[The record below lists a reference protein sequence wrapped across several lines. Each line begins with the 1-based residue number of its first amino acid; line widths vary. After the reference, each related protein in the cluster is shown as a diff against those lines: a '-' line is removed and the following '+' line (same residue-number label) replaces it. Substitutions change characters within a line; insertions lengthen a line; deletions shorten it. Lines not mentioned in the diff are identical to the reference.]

1 MREKLELKIVI
12 SVLVMLLVSVVLA
25 GTMTI
30 LMGKSTLYGVTR
42 ENSETTAAIIK
53 KDIEMTMQ
61 ENRPD
66 LTKKLIDGLR
76 GTAGITDLH
85 VVNSEGREAFWKDA
99 PLTESDA
106 MKKIVSTKAPIVIEG
121 VKEYTF
127 YKPLENTAECK
138 GCHAQEGAV
147 LGAVKVSLSIEK
159 EREYEKAKKSGITV
173 ILLTIVGAL
182 GFSLVLWLMLRRMVI
197 LPIKTMEKAALKL
210 ADGDLSFDVDIK
222 SKDEIARLSSSIKG
236 SVSSVGRI
244 LQRIK
249 DISERVTRVVET
261 VGKDSKKVLDGTQL
275 ETEAIANISSS
286 VEELNAAISEITES
300 TGKLAASTEE
310 TAASMEEMANAI
322 GNVKNNTHDLSGTVD
337 TTSSSI
343 EELSATIKEVA
354 NNADNLSI
362 ATDETLSAIEEMTSS
377 VKEVE
382 TNAKESAKL
391 SQKVMTDASTFGMG
405 SIEKTMEGMKN
416 IKSSVEKTNDFVKKL
431 GVRSEEIDKI
441 LNVIDDITDQTT
453 LLALNAAILAAQAG
467 EHGKG
472 FSVVADEIK
481 DLAERT
487 AFSTQEIGSLI
498 QSVQQ
503 EVKGT
508 IQAMGEGLKSVDEG
522 LRLSREASEALKK
535 ILDSSQK
542 SSEMALSID
551 RSTGEQARA
560 IRLVSEAMERIK
572 NMTGIIAKATSEQV
586 KGTTLIM
593 GATEKMRDISHQVR
607 TATDEQAETSK
618 HISGAIEVISD
629 KSQQISKAIHEQ
641 KIGSNQMWESIE
653 KIKDIPK
660 RNRDLAFNVNN
671 SLRGLQK
678 EAEVLDKEIGRFKFS
693 EGGNKDILR
702 FGIVPLG
709 LGSPAEM
716 FKIFGPLAE
725 YLSKKLGRK
734 VELKVAVD
742 FEEAS
747 NDIGKNITQL
757 CSMGPS
763 SYIAARSIYDIEVI
777 VKALRDGKP
786 YQHSVII
793 TRADK
798 DINSVEE
805 LKGKTFAFVDAH
817 STTGYIVPRALLL
830 EAGVELKDLS
840 YYDYLGRHDDIAKA
854 VLKGDFDAGGIMED
868 TAHRFKEQGL
878 KFLKVSGDIPEF
890 NICVNKSLSK
900 EEIAVLRSALTSLT
914 ESMPEGSA
922 VLRAIGKS
930 YTGFTEARDEDYDSV
945 KSMMSKLGM
954 LS

>member
-12 SVLVMLLVSVVLA
+12 SVLVMLLVGVVLA
-25 GTMTI
+25 GAMTI

-85 VVNSEGREAFWKDA
+85 VVNSEGREAFGKDA

-106 MKKIVSTKAPIVIEG
+106 MKKIVSTKAPIVIED
-121 VKEYTF
+121 VKGYIF

-159 EREYEKAKKSGITV
+159 EKEHEKAKKLVITV

-197 LPIKTMEKAALKL
+197 LPIKAMEKAALKL

-236 SVSSVGRI
+236 SVNSVGRI

-300 TGKLAASTEE
+300 TEKLAASTTE

-322 GNVKNNTHDLSGTVD
+322 GNVKNNTHDLSGAVD

-343 EELSATIKEVA
+343 KQLSATIKEVA

-382 TNAKESAKL
+382 INAKESAKL
-391 SQKVMTDASTFGMG
+391 SEKVMTDASTFGMG

-431 GVRSEEIDKI
+431 GVRSEEIGKI

-535 ILDSSQK
+535 ILDSSKK

-572 NMTGIIAKATSEQV
+572 NMTGMIAKATSEQAE
-586 KGTTLIM
+586 GTALIM
-593 GATEKMRDISHQVR
+593 GATEKTRDISHQVR

-693 EGGNKDILR
+693 EEKSSDVIR

-709 LGSPAEM
+709 SPMEM
-716 FKIFGPLAE
+716 LRTFGPLSD
-725 YLSKKLGRK
+725 YLSRKLGRK
-734 VELKVAVD
+734 VELKVAAD

-763 SYIAARSIYDIEVI
+763 SYIAARSIYDIKVI

-798 DINSVEE
+798 DINSVED
-805 LKGKTFAFVDAH
+805 LKGKTFAFVDSH
-817 STTGYIVPRALLL
+817 STTGYIVSRALLL
-830 EAGVELKDLS
+830 EAGVDLKDLS

-868 TAHRFKEQGL
+868 TAYKFKDQGL

>member
-1 MREKLELKIVI
+1 MREKLELKIII
-12 SVLVMLLVSVVLA
+12 SVLVMLLVGVVLA
-25 GTMTI
+25 GTMTMLI
-30 LMGKSTLYGVTR
+30 EKSTLYGITR
-42 ENSETTAAIIK
+42 ENSETTAEIIK

-85 VVNSEGREAFWKDA
+85 VVNSEGKEAFRKDA
-99 PLTESDA
+99 PVTESDA
-106 MKKIVSTKAPIVIEG
+106 MKKIVSTKAPIVIED
-121 VKEYTF
+121 VKGYTF

-159 EREYEKAKKSGITV
+159 QYEKAKKSVITV

-210 ADGDLSFDVDIK
+210 AEGDLSFDVDIK
-222 SKDEIARLSSSIKG
+222 SKSEIVARLSSPIKE
-236 SVSSVGRI
+236 SLSAVGRI

-249 DISERVTRVVET
+249 DISVRITRVVET
-261 VGKDSKKVLDGTQL
+261 VGKDSKKVLDGTQF
-275 ETEAIANISSS
+275 EAEAIADISSS

-300 TGKLAASTEE
+300 TEKLAASTEE

-322 GNVKNNTHDLSGTVD
+322 GHVKNNTHDLSGAVD
-337 TTSSSI
+337 ATSSSI

-354 NNADNLSI
+354 QNADNLSI
-362 ATDETLSAIEEMTSS
+362 ATDETLSAIEEITSS

-391 SQKVMTDASTFGMG
+391 SQKVMTDASTFGMT
-405 SIEKTMEGMKN
+405 SIEKTMDGMKN

-431 GVRSEEIDKI
+431 GVRSDEIGKI

-472 FSVVADEIK
+472 FSVVAEEIK

-522 LRLSREASEALKK
+522 LKLSREASEALKK
-535 ILDSSQK
+535 ILDSSKK

-551 RSTGEQARA
+551 RSTGEQAKA
-560 IRLVSEAMERIK
+560 ISLVSEAMERIK
-572 NMTGIIAKATSEQV
+572 NMTGMIAKATSEQA
-586 KGTTLIM
+586 KGTALIM

-618 HISGAIEVISD
+618 HISGAIEMVSE
-629 KSQQISKAIHEQ
+629 KSQQIFKAIAEQ
-641 KIGSNQMWESIE
+641 KIGSNQMWKSVE

-660 RNRDLAFNVNN
+660 SNRDLAFNVSN

-678 EAEVLDKEIGRFKFS
+678 EAELINAEIGRFKFS
-693 EGGNKDILR
+693 EEKSSDVIK

-709 LGSPAEM
+709 SPVEM
-716 FKIFGPLAE
+716 LRTFGPLSD
-725 YLSKKLGRK
+725 YLSRKLGRK
-734 VELKVAVD
+734 VELKAAVD
-742 FEEAS
+742 FEEAC

-763 SYIAARSIYDIEVI
+763 SYIAARSSYDIEVI
-777 VKALRDGKP
+777 AKALREGKP
-786 YQHSVII
+786 YQHAVII
-793 TRADK
+793 TRPDK
-798 DINSVEE
+798 NINSVEE
-805 LKGKTFAFVDAH
+805 LKGKTFAFVDAY
-817 STTGYIVPRALLL
+817 STTGYIVPRAMLL
-830 EAGVELKDLS
+830 EAGIDMKDLHH
-840 YYDYLGRHDDIAKA
+840 YNYLGSHDDVAKA
-854 VLKGDFDAGGIMED
+854 VLSGDFDAGGVMEN

-878 KFLKVSGDIPEF
+878 KFLKISGDIPEF
-890 NICVNKSLSK
+890 NICINKSLSR

>member
-1 MREKLELKIVI
+1 MREKLELKIII
-12 SVLVMLLVSVVLA
+12 SVLVMLLVGVVLA
-25 GTMTI
+25 GTMTMLI
-30 LMGKSTLYGVTR
+30 EKSTLYGITR
-42 ENSETTAAIIK
+42 ENSETTAEIIK

-85 VVNSEGREAFWKDA
+85 VVNSEGKEAFRKDA
-99 PLTESDA
+99 PVTESDA
-106 MKKIVSTKAPIVIEG
+106 MKKIVSTKAPIVIED
-121 VKEYTF
+121 VKGYTF

-159 EREYEKAKKSGITV
+159 QYEKAKKSVITV

-210 ADGDLSFDVDIK
+210 AEGDLSFDVDIK
-222 SKDEIARLSSSIKG
+222 SKSEIVARLSSPIKE
-236 SVSSVGRI
+236 SLSAVGRI

-249 DISERVTRVVET
+249 DISVRITRVVET
-261 VGKDSKKVLDGTQL
+261 VGKDSKKVLDGTQF
-275 ETEAIANISSS
+275 EAEAIADISSS

-300 TGKLAASTEE
+300 TEKLAASTEE

-322 GNVKNNTHDLSGTVD
+322 GHVKNNTHDLSGAVD
-337 TTSSSI
+337 ATSSSI

-354 NNADNLSI
+354 QNADNLSI
-362 ATDETLSAIEEMTSS
+362 ATDETLSAIEEITSS

-391 SQKVMTDASTFGMG
+391 SQKVMTDASTFGMT
-405 SIEKTMEGMKN
+405 SIEKTMDGMKN

-431 GVRSEEIDKI
+431 GVRSDEIGKI

-472 FSVVADEIK
+472 FSVVAEEIK

-522 LRLSREASEALKK
+522 LKLSREASEALKK
-535 ILDSSQK
+535 ILDSSKK

-551 RSTGEQARA
+551 RSTGEQAKA
-560 IRLVSEAMERIK
+560 ISLVSEAMERIK
-572 NMTGIIAKATSEQV
+572 NMTGMIAKATSEQA
-586 KGTTLIM
+586 KGTALIM

-618 HISGAIEVISD
+618 HISGAIEMVSE
-629 KSQQISKAIHEQ
+629 KSQQIFKAIAEQ
-641 KIGSNQMWESIE
+641 KIGSNQMWKSVE

-660 RNRDLAFNVNN
+660 SNRDLAFNVSN

-678 EAEVLDKEIGRFKFS
+678 EAELINAEIGRFKFS
-693 EGGNKDILR
+693 EEKSSDVIK

-709 LGSPAEM
+709 SPVEM
-716 FKIFGPLAE
+716 LRTFGPLSD
-725 YLSKKLGRK
+725 YLSRKLGRK
-734 VELKVAVD
+734 VELKASVD
-742 FEEAS
+742 FEEAC

-763 SYIAARSIYDIEVI
+763 SYIAARSSYDIEVI
-777 VKALRDGKP
+777 AKALREGKP
-786 YQHSVII
+786 YQHAVII
-793 TRADK
+793 TRPDK
-798 DINSVEE
+798 NINSVEE
-805 LKGKTFAFVDAH
+805 LKGKTFAFVDAY
-817 STTGYIVPRALLL
+817 STTGYIVPRAMLL
-830 EAGVELKDLS
+830 EAGIDMKDLHH
-840 YYDYLGRHDDIAKA
+840 YNYLGSHDDVAKA
-854 VLKGDFDAGGIMED
+854 VLSGDFDAGGVMEN

-878 KFLKVSGDIPEF
+878 KFLKISGDIPEF

-900 EEIAVLRSALTSLT
+900 EEVSMLKSALTALSDT
-914 ESMPEGSA
+914 SAEGELILKS
-922 VLRAIGKS
+922 IGKA
-930 YTGFTEARDEDYDSV
+930 YTGFTAARDEDYDSV
-945 KSMMSKLGM
+945 KAMMLKLGM